1 MPHPIVSL
9 NESMG
14 MKSMKSTIEYFE
26 HPSPLGPLL
35 LAAGAGGLVGVYYP
49 QHNHFAG
56 KQDWQPAGEHALLN
70 QAARQ
75 LDEYFAG
82 QRQVFDLTLAPEGTL
97 FQTEVWQGLRQIP
110 YGCTRNYS
118 ELAQAIARPKAV
130 RAVGAANARNP
141 LSIIVPCHRVIGRS
155 GDLVGY
161 AGGLERKQFLLA
173 LEKAGSGQMALI

>member
-1 MPHPIVSL
+1 MPLPMVYL
-9 NESMG
+9 NESVI
-14 MKSMKSTIEYFE
+14 MKSITVYLE

-35 LAAGAGGLVGVYYP
+35 LAAKDGGLSGVYYQ

-56 KQDWQPAGEHALLN
+56 KQDWQQVSDHALLK
-70 QAARQ
+70 QAAYQ

-82 QRQVFDLTLAPEGTL
+82 QRQVFDLPLAPHGTL

-110 YGCTRNYS
+110 YGGTSNYS

-173 LEKAGSGQMALI
+173 LEKAGTGQLTLI